1 MKKFNTIIVLVI
13 FCYLLITGILFTIG
27 GVTETLSE
35 REMMPINRVIFAII
49 WLIGTVSLAG
59 AGVIRAIQNSNSLSP
74 SEADDRPLIS
84 DETKEKAMTQVA
96 EARVLRMFLIGIGLF
111 VFLLYLHF
119 KINIQQG

>member
-27 GVTETLSE
+27 GVTETLYE

-84 DETKEKAMTQVA
+84 DETKEKAMTQLV
-96 EARVLRMFLIGIGLF
+96 EARVLRMVFVALGLF
-111 VFLLYLHF
+111 AGLIYIFTKLV
-119 KINIQQG
+119 